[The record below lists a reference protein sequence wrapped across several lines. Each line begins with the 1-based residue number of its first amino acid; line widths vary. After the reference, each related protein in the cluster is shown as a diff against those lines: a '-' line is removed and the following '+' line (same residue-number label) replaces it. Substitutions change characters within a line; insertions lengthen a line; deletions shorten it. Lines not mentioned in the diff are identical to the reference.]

1 MKRLRPA
8 ARLYISVVVVAAL
21 TIALGLLL
29 DTQPLTPE
37 SAVLAVVFGVLVA
50 TVNLF
55 PLPFAY
61 KRRMSLD
68 SAVIFA
74 AVLLFDPGI
83 AILIAGLGCF
93 AGDAISSR
101 LRAWSP
107 EMVFNASQ
115 TALQAGAGA
124 LVLMLAGWDHTQF
137 VHEQGLIRLLMAI
150 VAAFAMYMV
159 NTMLVAGVIGLQ
171 SGQAPFSVWRQSTD
185 LIHGEQLSEFALGLL
200 AAVILG
206 RHPWALPLLIFPTVA
221 VYHSL
226 ERHVQL
232 RRQTIAAVESM
243 ADIVDIRD
251 PYTANHSRRV
261 AEYARELATALGLGP
276 EEIDLVES
284 AARVH
289 DVGKTVVDVAVL
301 TKHGKLTSK
310 EWNQLRQHPI
320 TGVQILSRFPQFSL
334 ATTYVRHH
342 HERIDG
348 LGYPDGLK
356 GDQIPLGARIITVAD
371 AFDAMSCARPYR
383 SALPTPM
390 VLAELALHRGTQWDE
405 HIVDVLVA
413 LIESEHIRLP
423 RGVETSRPATI

>member
-8 ARLYISVVVVAAL
+8 ARLYILVVVVAAL
-21 TIALGLLL
+21 ISTLRLLVAT
-29 DTQPLTPE
+29 DPLTPNN
-37 SAVLAVVFGVLVA
+37 AALALVFGVLVA

-55 PLPFAY
+55 PLSFAY

-124 LVLMLAGWDHTQF
+124 LVLILAGWDHTQL
-137 VHEQGLIRLLMAI
+137 VHEQGLPRLLMTI
-150 VAAFAMYMV
+150 VAAFIMYMV

-200 AAVILG
+200 AAVVLG
-206 RHPWALPLLIFPTVA
+206 RHPWALPLLIFPAIA

-232 RRQTIAAVESM
+232 RRNTIAAVESM
-243 ADIVDIRD
+243 ADIIDIRD

-261 AEYARELATALGLGP
+261 AEYSRELATALGLGP
-276 EEIDLVES
+276 DEIDLVET

-289 DVGKTVVDVAVL
+289 DVGKTVVDVSVL
-301 TKHGKLTSK
+301 TKQGKLTNE
-310 EWNQLRQHPI
+310 EWHQLRQHPI
-320 TGVQILSRFPQFSL
+320 TGAQILSRFPQFSH
-334 ATTYVRHH
+334 ATTFVRHH

-356 GDQIPLGARIITVAD
+356 GDQIPLGARIIAVAD

-383 SALPTPM
+383 SALANSV
-390 VLAELALHRGTQWDE
+390 VLTELRQHRGTQWDA
-405 HIVDVLVA
+405 HIVDTLMALVERERI
-413 LIESEHIRLP
+413 LVP
-423 RGVETSRPATI
+423 RGVETAHPST